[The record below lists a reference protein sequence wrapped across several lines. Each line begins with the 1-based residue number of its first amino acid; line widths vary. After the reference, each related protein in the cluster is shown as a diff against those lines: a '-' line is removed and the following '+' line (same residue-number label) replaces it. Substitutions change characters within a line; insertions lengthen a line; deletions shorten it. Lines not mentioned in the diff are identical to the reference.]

1 MSSIA
6 SSTEEKELCLG
17 VRAEVRGSGGREGGG
32 MLREA
37 HSLDLSRLQ
46 SAPARTT
53 CRSLTHFN
61 LPLSYLPA
69 LPRPRTATVTTT
81 TIPTLSG
88 NHVNNINFLNGNAGI
103 GMEANECAE
112 IAEACPLLRKAS
124 LLGPDTLAADIK
136 QRPELNSVSFPGKKW
151 RSLETMADAEVVRKI
166 PRASFRSWFI
176 GLFNGSGLRTSDGS
190 LRKAVPLLDRESAV

>member
-17 VRAEVRGSGGREGGG
+17 VRAEVSGGGGGREVGG

-37 HSLDLSRLQ
+37 HSLDLSRLN
-46 SAPARTT
+46 SAPTRTT
-53 CRSLTHFN
+53 SRSLAHFN

-69 LPRPRTATVTTT
+69 LPSHRTA

-103 GMEANECAE
+103 GLDANDGTE
-112 IAEACPLLRKAS
+112 IAEASPLLRKAS
-124 LLGPDTLAADIK
+124 LLGPEPADVK